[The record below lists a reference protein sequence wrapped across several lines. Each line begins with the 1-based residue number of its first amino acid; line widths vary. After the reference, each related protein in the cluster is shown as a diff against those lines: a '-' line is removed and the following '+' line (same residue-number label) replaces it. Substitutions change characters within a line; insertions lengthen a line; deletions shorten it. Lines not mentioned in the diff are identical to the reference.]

1 MFSTNKMKY
10 KMILQNQEKPE
21 TDSKKE
27 KDGKKVINQKV
38 SSKIQQTIQINDS
51 LDFSFLIKIDD
62 YNIDCTIQKQ
72 SLNNLV

>member
-1 MFSTNKMKY
+1 MFSTNKIKY
-10 KMILQNQEKPE
+10 KMILQSQEKPE